1 MQLSAP
7 SLPPSSEL
15 VWCAPSSVPVPEVTQ
30 FSAFSESSL
39 VQHSQAVFSLL
50 VRFVPHALLFA
61 AGSFALR
68 LKTHDE
74 TS

>member
-15 VWCAPSSVPVPEVTQ
+15 VWCAPSGVPVPEVTQ
-30 FSAFSESSL
+30 FSAFWRKLSYSTFLGS
-39 VQHSQAVFSLL
+39 FSLL
-50 VRFVPHALLFA
+50 VRFVPHALLFE